1 MGRVKRSPGMGQEPF
16 EALVERYG
24 PVVLRV
30 CWAVVGPTL
39 AEDAWSETFL
49 AALRAYP
56 KLPAGSNV
64 EAWLVTI
71 ARNKAIDQLRA
82 QARRPEPMEHVPE
95 VAGWEER
102 DADLDLWN
110 ALRRLPPRQRETV
123 AYHYLA
129 GLPYTEIARI
139 VGGNP
144 AAARRAGAD
153 GVASLRNMLAP
164 STKEEGRDDR

>member
-1 MGRVKRSPGMGQEPF
+1 MEREPF
-16 EALVERYG
+16 DAVVQRCG
-24 PVVLRV
+24 PMVLRV
-30 CWAVVGPTL
+30 CWAVAGPEL

-56 KLPAGSNV
+56 ELPAGSNV

-82 QARRPEPMEHVPE
+82 QSRRPAPTERLPEP
-95 VAGWEER
+95 ARWEER
-102 DADLDLWN
+102 DAQLDLWD
-110 ALRRLPPRQRETV
+110 ALKRLTPRQREAV
-123 AYHYLA
+123 ALHYLA
-129 GLPYTEIARI
+129 GLPYAEVARL

-153 GVASLRNMLAP
+153 AIASLRSMLALA
-164 STKEEGRDDR
+164 KEDESR

>member
-1 MGRVKRSPGMGQEPF
+1 MGREPF
-16 EALVERYG
+16 EAVVERYG
-24 PVVLRV
+24 PMVLRV

-56 KLPAGSNV
+56 ELRPGSSV

-82 QARRPEPMEHVPE
+82 QSRRPAPTERLPE
-95 VAGWEER
+95 SIRWEEP
-102 DADLDLWN
+102 DASLDLWD
-110 ALRRLPPRQRETV
+110 ALRRLPRKQRETV

-129 GLPYTEIARI
+129 GLPYAEVARLL
-139 VGGNP
+139 GGNP

-153 GVASLRNMLAP
+153 GIASLRIMLAP
-164 STKEEGRDDR
+164 SAQEERSR

>member
-1 MGRVKRSPGMGQEPF
+1 MGREPF
-16 EALVERYG
+16 EAVVERYG
-24 PVVLRV
+24 PMVLRV
-30 CWAVVGPTL
+30 CWAVVGPAL

-56 KLPAGSNV
+56 QLPPGSNV
-64 EAWLVTI
+64 EAWLVTV

-82 QARRPEPMEHVPE
+82 QSRRPTPVEHLPEPVS
-95 VAGWEER
+95 WEEHDSAR
-102 DADLDLWN
+102 DLWD
-110 ALRRLPPRQRETV
+110 ALKRLPRKQRETV

-129 GLPYTEIARI
+129 GLPYTEVARL

-153 GVASLRNMLAP
+153 GIASLRNTLARGA
-164 STKEEGRDDR
+164 KEEGPR